1 MVGIFKYLKDCR
13 VQQELIRFILLTP
26 QDRMK
31 NNKKKF

>member
-13 VQQELIRFILLTP
+13 VKQELIRFTLLTT